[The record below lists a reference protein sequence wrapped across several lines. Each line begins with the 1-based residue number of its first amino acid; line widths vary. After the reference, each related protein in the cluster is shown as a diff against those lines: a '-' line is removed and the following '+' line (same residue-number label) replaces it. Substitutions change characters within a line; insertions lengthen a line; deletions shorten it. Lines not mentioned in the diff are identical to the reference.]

1 MERNEKCNSSARCFY
16 LTGERKQ
23 LEGLKVIWLRKL
35 SVFLLEQNTELSKLS
50 SVKN

>member
-1 MERNEKCNSSARCFY
+1 MKNAIQVLDVSIFNW
-16 LTGERKQ
+16 ERKQ